1 MAKKRVRQS
10 HSGSV
15 YQSGGV
21 WYAAVMVHGKRRRV
35 KCESK
40 SDANQKRLE
49 LCDQVKASSGIAEST
64 FGSFRTRWIDHIKAN
79 KAGCTHLTYKHALS
93 HFSELDQRPLEK
105 ITGSMIQGVLDSMPP
120 SRMKQQ
126 SFDMC
131 RQMLRA
137 AIKWKSLVLNPMA
150 SLDRPSHGKPVISPF
165 ETVEV
170 TKILK
175 ECKTSRYYAAIRLAF
190 AVGLRG
196 GELWGL
202 HWADLR
208 GNELT
213 VQRQACEV
221 NGSLEIKTPKTASG
235 IRKILLPDSVV
246 NAIADHRK
254 AMLKEGN
261 AGSAWMFPQ
270 KNGKTTRRSLFGAN
284 VWKPLLDLCGIDHR
298 GFHHARHTAATMLLN
313 SGAVPLP
320 VVSKMLGHASPRI
333 TLETYSHCMTADL
346 ERHRN
351 AFDGII
357 AAG

>member
-15 YQSGGV
+15 YQSGGN
-21 WYAAVMVHGKRRRV
+21 WYAAVMVHGKRRRI
-35 KCESK
+35 KCTSK
-40 SDANQKRLE
+40 AQANDKRAE
-49 LCDQVKASSGIAEST
+49 LCDAAKAASGLAEST
-64 FGSFRTRWIDHIKAN
+64 FGSFRIRWLDHIKAN
-79 KAGCTHLTYKHALS
+79 KAGCTHLTYEHAMS
-93 HFSELDQRPLEK
+93 HFTDLDPRPLEK
-105 ITGSMIQGVLDSMPP
+105 ITGSMIQAVIDSMPAG
-120 SRMKQQ
+120 RMRQQ
-126 SFDMC
+126 SFDKC

-137 AIKWKSLVLNPMA
+137 AIKWKSLSSNPMA
-150 SLDRPSHGKPVISPF
+150 SMDRPAHGKPVISPF
-165 ETVEV
+165 EVSEVEA
-170 TKILK
+170 ILK
-175 ECKTSRYYAAIRLAF
+175 ACKASRYGAAIRLAF

-202 HWADLR
+202 HWVDLR

-235 IRKILLPDSVV
+235 IRRILLPDSVV
-246 NAIADHRK
+246 DAIADHRK
-254 AMLKEGN
+254 EMMKEGN

-270 KNGKTTRRSLFGAN
+270 KNGRTTRRSLFGAN
-284 VWKPLLDLCGIDHR
+284 VWKPLLDECGIDHR

-351 AFDGII
+351 AFDAII
-357 AAG
+357 SAG